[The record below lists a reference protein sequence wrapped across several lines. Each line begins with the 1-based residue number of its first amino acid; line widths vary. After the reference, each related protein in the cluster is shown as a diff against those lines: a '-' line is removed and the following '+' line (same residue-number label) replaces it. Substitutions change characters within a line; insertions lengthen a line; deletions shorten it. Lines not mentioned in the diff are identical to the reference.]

1 MRGFGELEA
10 EIMDAVWDADEPLTV
25 RNILERIDH
34 ERTPAYTTVQTV
46 TEILYR
52 KGWLQRHKDG
62 RAWRYRATHSR
73 EEYTAGLVEEA
84 LSSTPDRTAT
94 LVRLVEQMDPDEVSE
109 LQAALDAAKNAEDRS

>member
-10 EIMDAVWDADEPLTV
+10 EIMDAVWDADESLTV

-73 EEYTAGLVEEA
+73 EEYTAGLVEEV

>member
-10 EIMDAVWDADEPLTV
+10 AIMDAVWATDEPVTV
-25 RNILERIDH
+25 RNILERLNQ

-52 KGWLQRHKDG
+52 KGWLRRRKDG
-62 RAWRYRATHSR
+62 RAWRYWASHSR
-73 EEYTAGLVEEA
+73 ADYTAGLVEEV

-94 LVRLVEQMDPDEVSE
+94 LVRLFEQMDPGEVSE
-109 LQAALDAAKNAEDRS
+109 LRAALDAAKRTEEPR